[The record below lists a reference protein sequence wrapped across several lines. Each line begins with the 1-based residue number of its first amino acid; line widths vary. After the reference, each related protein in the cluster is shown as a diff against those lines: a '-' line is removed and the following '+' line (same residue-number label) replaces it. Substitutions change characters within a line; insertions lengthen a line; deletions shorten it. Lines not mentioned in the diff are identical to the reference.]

1 MGEKKK
7 EITNCTLPCSL
18 DKSVCRLHVLVPA
31 RYCSPS
37 EIPLVELVE
46 LAELYAESHTSQS
59 LSPFAAEEQITK
71 SYIYENW
78 HLKPSQIILMNRQMI
93 QNYWKRKKTIFE
105 ITKKDFF
112 NLFLTDLY
120 LLSIHI
126 YILINQRF

>member
-1 MGEKKK
+1 
-7 EITNCTLPCSL
+7 
-18 DKSVCRLHVLVPA
+18 
-31 RYCSPS
+31 
-37 EIPLVELVE
+37 
-46 LAELYAESHTSQS
+46 
-59 LSPFAAEEQITK
+59 
-71 SYIYENW
+71 
-78 HLKPSQIILMNRQMI
+78 MI